1 MRTTI
6 NLDDDVLAAVRRL
19 AAADAKSVGEV
30 VSALLRQSMEARV
43 AVHEEHGIPTFAV
56 APGTRP
62 FSLEDIRREDM
73 EW

>member
-1 MRTTI
+1 MRI
-6 NLDDDVLAAVRRL
+6 RLNLDDDVLAAVRRL

-30 VSALLRQSMEARV
+30 VSALLRQSIAARV
-43 AVHEEHGIPTFAV
+43 AVREEHGIPTFAV
-56 APGTRP
+56 EPGARP